1 MGFFFQV
8 IDNNIIV
15 TSWGLI
21 ALLCLP
27 GVVYGLR
34 RGWQEEGFTSVALGL
49 AVSGIGE
56 AFANLLIQIV
66 NYAIRLFIA
75 FAGQI
80 RGQPGTAQTDAI
92 AQTNVWAQLIAF
104 TLIVLVAYRAGSIL
118 GRRRGLGVL
127 GRFGGG
133 LFGAVNVLL
142 ILARALEIFNPIEKT
157 TVVEPPTI
165 TILGIPTGLL
175 KGIMVG
181 LIAVVVALFL
191 AIAWIQRRRARE

>member
-1 MGFFFQV
+1 MGVFFQV
-8 IDNNIIV
+8 VDNNIII

-21 ALLCLP
+21 GLLCLP
-27 GVVYGLR
+27 GVVFGLR
-34 RGWQEEGFTSVALGL
+34 RGWQEEGFTAVGLGL

-56 AFANLLIQIV
+56 AFANLMIQIV
-66 NYAIRLFIA
+66 NYAIGLFAA

-80 RGQPGTAQTDAI
+80 RGQAGITQTEAI
-92 AQTNVWAQLIAF
+92 PRTNVWAQLVAF
-104 TLIVLVAYRAGSIL
+104 TIIVLVAYRAGSIL
-118 GRRRGLGVL
+118 GRRRGLGLL
-127 GRFGGG
+127 GRIGGAM
-133 LFGAVNVLL
+133 FGAVNVLL

-191 AIAWIQRRRARE
+191 AIAWVQRRRARE